1 MFKVL
6 HFLHSI
12 DYNMSSDWILAKSLV
27 AYFSFSIAFEY
38 SWKHSTLHPELSM
51 VTMVTTW
58 LMFTLVASVATLSS
72 AQPPTSAPRWGWAG
86 PGAST
91 GIIAGGVVPLPC
103 NCLARCVR
111 IYVTILSS
119 SLSMILPVR
128 DCCLHRRHHLLMLL
142 VLEHKLWSFSANI
155 WVWKMI
161 RRRTIVK

>member
-6 HFLHSI
+6 HYFYSI
-12 DYNMSSDWILAKSLV
+12 DYNMSYDWILAKSLV
-27 AYFSFSIAFEY
+27 EHFSFSIAFEY

-51 VTMVTTW
+51 VTTW
-58 LMFTLVASVATLSS
+58 LMFALVTALSS

-111 IYVTILSS
+111 IFVTILSW
-119 SLSMILPVR
+119 SLSIIMSVR
-128 DCCLHRRHHLLMLL
+128 DCCLHRRHHLLLLL
-142 VLEHKLWSFSANI
+142 VLEHQLWSFSANI

-161 RRRTIVK
+161 RRTIVR

>member
-12 DYNMSSDWILAKSLV
+12 DYNISYDWISAKSLV
-27 AYFSFSIAFEY
+27 AHFSFSIAFEY

-51 VTMVTTW
+51 VTTW
-58 LMFTLVASVATLSS
+58 LMFALVASAATLSS

-103 NCLARCVR
+103 NCLARWVR
-111 IYVTILSS
+111 IYVTILSA
-119 SLSMILPVR
+119 SLSLSIIMPVR

-142 VLEHKLWSFSANI
+142 VLEHQLWSFSANI

-161 RRRTIVK
+161 RRTIVR